1 MREGR
6 SEMVGIDRMKSVN
19 VLLPLLLAGAIGGCA
34 EDPAKRFARAGEEFA
49 RHDYIAAQGDL
60 AAALAAMPDDPKV
73 LELHARNAL
82 AMGDGVAA
90 GASLAKLAADRR
102 PADYRLLVAEAALLR
117 DKPVEALAV
126 LEGDASASG
135 QRLRALAL
143 LGKGDKDA
151 AAREFTAGVL
161 AHPADARLLAAA
173 ARYRLGEGDRLE
185 ARVLVDKA
193 LGANGAELDAMLA
206 DGKVSV
212 AEGDLARAL
221 ASYDKAARAYPGNL
235 PALVGR
241 AGVLGDLGRLD
252 QLEQAIAALK
262 GVGSDADVTY
272 LSARLAAARGQWQN
286 VRDLLQAGEGNLAGR
301 DDANVLYAQA
311 LVALG
316 QPEQA
321 RARLAPLLLRH
332 PENLV
337 VRRALARAQ
346 MAGGD
351 NAAAVET
358 LRPFATSRTALP
370 EDLRLLA
377 KAAKDA
383 GDVDIASFEARA
395 RFPSPRAMGAL
406 LANGDI
412 AMRQGNWANAVD
424 AYERILA
431 ATDGRNAMVLNN
443 IAWAQG
449 QLGNLDK
456 AVGYG
461 ERALKE
467 AAGNPSVMDTLGWL
481 LVQQG
486 KDRARGVE
494 LLREAAAKAPQNPT
508 IQRHYAEARK
518 G

>member
-1 MREGR
+1 
-6 SEMVGIDRMKSVN
+6 MVRIVRMNSVN
-19 VLLPLLLAGAIGGCA
+19 RLLAPAIGGLMLAALAGCG
-34 EDPAKRFARAGEEFA
+34 EDPAKRFARAGQEFA
-49 RHDYIAAQGDL
+49 HHDYLAAQADL
-60 AAALAAMPDDPKV
+60 AAALAAMPDDPRV

-90 GASLAKLAADRR
+90 GASLQKLPAGRR
-102 PADYRLLVAEAALLR
+102 PADFRLLVAEAALLR
-117 DKPVEALAV
+117 EKPAEALAA
-126 LEGDASASG
+126 LGDDHSASG

-151 AAREFTAGVL
+151 AAREFTAGVI
-161 AHPADARLLAAA
+161 AHPKDARLLAAA
-173 ARYRLGEGDRLE
+173 ARYRLGEGDRIE

-193 LGANGAELDAMLA
+193 LKADGGSLDAMIA
-206 DGKVSV
+206 DGKVST
-212 AEGDLARAL
+212 AEGDLSRAL

-252 QLEQAIAALK
+252 QLEQAIGALK

-272 LSARLAAARGQWQN
+272 LSARLAAARGQWQK
-286 VRDLLQAGEGNLAGR
+286 VRDLLQAAEGQLAER

-337 VRRALARAQ
+337 VRRELAKAQ

-351 NAAAVET
+351 NAGAVVT

-370 EDLRLLA
+370 DDLRLLA

-383 GDVDIASFEARA
+383 GDVDIASFDARA

-443 IAWAQG
+443 IAWAEG
-449 QLGNLDK
+449 QLGNFDK
-456 AVGYG
+456 AIGYG

-467 AAGNPSVMDTLGWL
+467 APGNASVMDTLGWL

-486 KDRARGVE
+486 RDRARGVQ
-494 LLREAAAKAPQNPT
+494 LLRDAAAKAPQNPT

>member
-1 MREGR
+1 MRR
-6 SEMVGIDRMKSVN
+6 VN
-19 VLLPLLLAGAIGGCA
+19 QLLAPVVAGAMVLALAGCA
-34 EDPAKRFARAGEEFA
+34 EDPAKRFVLAGEEFA
-49 RHDYIAAQGDL
+49 RHDYLAAQVDL
-60 AAALAAMPDDPKV
+60 AAALAAMPDDPRV

-90 GASLAKLAADRR
+90 GASLAKLATGKR
-102 PADYRLLVAEAALLR
+102 PADYPLLLAEAALLR
-117 DKPVEALAV
+117 EKPDDALAA
-126 LEGDASASG
+126 LGTDGSATG

-143 LGKGDKDA
+143 LGKGDKDG
-151 AAREFTAGVL
+151 AARAFTAGVV
-161 AHPADARLLAAA
+161 AHPDDPRLLAAA
-173 ARYRLGEGDRLE
+173 ARYRLGEGDRIE
-185 ARVLVDKA
+185 ARMLVDKA
-193 LGANGAELDAMLA
+193 LKADGGNLDAMLA
-206 DGKVSV
+206 DGKVST
-212 AEGDLARAL
+212 AEGDLGRAL
-221 ASYDKAARAYPGNL
+221 ASYDKAAKAYPGNL

-241 AGVLGDLGRLD
+241 AGILGDLGRFD
-252 QLEQAIAALK
+252 QLEQAIGALK

-272 LSARLAAARGQWQN
+272 LSARLAAARGQWQK
-286 VRDLLQAGEGNLAGR
+286 VRDLLQVAEGKLADR
-301 DDANVLYAQA
+301 DDAGVLYAQA

-332 PENLV
+332 PENLLL
-337 VRRALARAQ
+337 RRELAKAQ
-346 MAGGD
+346 MAAGD
-351 NAAAVET
+351 NVGAVGT

-383 GDVDIASFEARA
+383 GDVDIASFDARA

-406 LANGDI
+406 LASGDL
-412 AMRQGNWANAVD
+412 AMRQRNWANAVD

-443 IAWAQG
+443 IAWAEG

-467 AAGNPSVMDTLGWL
+467 AAENSSVMDTLGWL

-486 KDRARGVE
+486 RDRARGIA
-494 LLREAAAKAPQNPT
+494 LLRRAAGRAPHYPT